1 MSVIVTLLC
10 INQYFFHFVYFLV
23 FFDLQFSQRILINLK
38 ALQRVSAKHLL
49 RNFEKQS
56 LFIISRK
63 WQQNSMLFLPLIFKM
78 CKHQSILEFWSG
90 FSDPSNLCLY
100 PSNQLYVL
108 CMSLMAN
115 IYQVYIH
122 RLCWLF
128 ILFKTISC

>member
-78 CKHQSILEFWSG
+78 CKHQSILEF
-90 FSDPSNLCLY
+90 
-100 PSNQLYVL
+100 
-108 CMSLMAN
+108 
-115 IYQVYIH
+115 
-122 RLCWLF
+122 
-128 ILFKTISC
+128 